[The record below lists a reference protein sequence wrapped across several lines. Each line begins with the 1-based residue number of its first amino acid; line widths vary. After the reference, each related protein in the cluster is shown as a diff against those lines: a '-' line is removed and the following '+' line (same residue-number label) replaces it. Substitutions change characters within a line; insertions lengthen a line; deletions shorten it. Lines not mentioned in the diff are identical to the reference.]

1 MVYSVQV
8 LNTESTNDQEYVL
21 LENIYHHEKNDS
33 SVIGQ
38 RDLAVTAGI
47 SLGMTNAILKRLA
60 QKGWVTVRKLN
71 GRNFQYAVS
80 PAGLDEIARRSYR
93 FLKRTIR
100 NVVVYKDTIDKFVA
114 SVRHAGCR
122 GIVLVG
128 ESDLGF
134 IIEHCCAAEGIQFAR
149 SNAPLEREGF
159 YQLFSEEMG
168 SNRSHAG
175 GESGPRV
182 VYLND
187 LLIGT

>member
-8 LNTESTNDQEYVL
+8 LNTETTNDQEYVL
-21 LENIYHHEKNDS
+21 LENIYQNGKSDS
-33 SVIGQ
+33 SVVGQ
-38 RDLAVTAGI
+38 RDLAVKAGI

-60 QKGWVTVRKLN
+60 QKGWVTVRRLN

-100 NVVVYKDTIDKFVA
+100 NVVVYKDAIDKFAA
-114 SVRHAGCR
+114 SLRHTGCK

-128 ESDLGF
+128 QSDLSF
-134 IIEHCCAAEGIQFAR
+134 LIEHCCAAQGIQFAR
-149 SNAPLEREGF
+149 SNAPSEREGF
-159 YQLFSEEMG
+159 CQLFSEEMG

-175 GESGPRV
+175 EEPGPRV
-182 VYLND
+182 AYLND
-187 LLIGT
+187 LLIDI